1 MFILLGIV
9 AVIAFM
15 SVSIYNG
22 LIKKKNSVD
31 SSFSGIDVIL
41 KKRYDL
47 IPNLVEVVKQFM
59 NHEKSLLT
67 EITALRSQAMQ
78 PNISTDEKVKLNNQI
93 SKTMGGIMVAVEN
106 YPDIKSNVN
115 FLKLQGSWETIETEI
130 SGARIFYNS
139 TVLALNNAIEMFP
152 SNIVAGMMNLYQR
165 EFFET
170 PEAEKKNV
178 DAKELF
184 AND

>member
-47 IPNLVEVVKQFM
+47 IPNLVEVVK
-59 NHEKSLLT
+59 HL
-67 EITALRSQAMQ
+67 
-78 PNISTDEKVKLNNQI
+78 
-93 SKTMGGIMVAVEN
+93 
-106 YPDIKSNVN
+106 
-115 FLKLQGSWETIETEI
+115 
-130 SGARIFYNS
+130 
-139 TVLALNNAIEMFP
+139 
-152 SNIVAGMMNLYQR
+152 
-165 EFFET
+165 
-170 PEAEKKNV
+170 
-178 DAKELF
+178 
-184 AND
+184 